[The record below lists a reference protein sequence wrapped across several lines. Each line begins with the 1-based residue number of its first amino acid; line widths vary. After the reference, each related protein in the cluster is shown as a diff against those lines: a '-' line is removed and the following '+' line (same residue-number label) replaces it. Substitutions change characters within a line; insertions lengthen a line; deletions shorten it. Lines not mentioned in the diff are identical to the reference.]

1 MKDFHAWFLEAGV
14 VPERCS
20 GTDAFAHLISDSR
33 LAKAGDCFVAM
44 PSANTDTAQFLPQ
57 VAQQGCRCAVVS
69 NAVAYE
75 SAVALGLS
83 VAMLPSNGQSFL
95 ASLGRLCRV
104 VFGDPSLAMRMVA
117 VTGTN
122 GKTTTAWLI
131 RHALTALGRR
141 CGYLGTLGIQT
152 TGEVR
157 ELNNT
162 TPFPVELWGLL
173 AEARDAGCEDLVME
187 ASSHALYQRRLAG
200 VSFDCGTFT
209 NLTQDHL
216 DFHGSMESYA
226 EAKKLLYTEYAMASR
241 KAFVGAIQQGDPYAA
256 AWLDDLPCR
265 CKTYGI
271 GAGEIPL
278 VIESVGLE
286 SITGKIGAH
295 AFEARVGGQFNA
307 SNLSSVAATLHMLG
321 YSDPDIATGLSA
333 SRPVPGRFET
343 VPNDRGVGVLVDY
356 AHTPDALEKLLQSA
370 RELNPKRIITVFGC
384 GGDRDRTKR
393 PKMALAASRMSDF
406 TVITSD
412 NPRTED
418 PQAIVQEVATGI
430 APGSEHTTVV
440 DRREA
445 IIHAVHIAQTGD
457 IVVIAGKGHE
467 NYQIIGRTKHPMDD
481 REMARDAL
489 ESKP

>member
-1 MKDFHAWFLEAGV
+1 MKDLHAWLLEAGV
-14 VPERCS
+14 VPEQCS
-20 GTDAFAHLISDSR
+20 GTNAFARLVSDSR
-33 LAKAGDCFVAM
+33 DAKAGDCFVAM

-69 NAVAYE
+69 TAAAYE
-75 SAVALGLS
+75 SARNLGLS
-83 VAMLPSNGQSFL
+83 VAHLPSRGQSFL

-104 VFGDPSLAMRMVA
+104 VFDDPSQDMRMIA

-131 RHALTALGRR
+131 RHALKALGRQ

-152 TGEVR
+152 SGDVR

-162 TPFPVELWGLL
+162 TPFSVELWDLL
-173 AEARDAGCEDLVME
+173 AEAKQAGCQDLVME

-216 DFHGSMESYA
+216 DFHGSMEAYA

-241 KAFVGAIQQGDPYAA
+241 KAFVGAISHGDPYATE
-256 AWLDDLPCR
+256 WLADLPCR
-265 CKTYGI
+265 CLTYGI
-271 GAGEIPL
+271 GAGDLPFAIDH
-278 VIESVGLE
+278 VGLE
-286 SITGKIGAH
+286 SIAGRVGNQP
-295 AFEARVGGQFNA
+295 FEAGVGGQFNA
-307 SNLSSVAATLHMLG
+307 SNLSSVAATLHVLG
-321 YSDPDIATGLSA
+321 YSDDEIARGLNA
-333 SRPVPGRFET
+333 AKPVPGRFET
-343 VPNDRGVGVLVDY
+343 IPNERGVGVLVDY

-370 RELNPKRIITVFGC
+370 RELNPKRVITVFGC

-393 PKMALAASRMSDF
+393 PKMAFAASRLSDV

-418 PQAIVQEVATGI
+418 PESIVQEVATGI
-430 APGSEHTTVV
+430 TPGAEHTTVI

-445 IIHAVHIAQTGD
+445 ITHAVHLAQEGD

-481 REMARDAL
+481 RDMARDAL